1 MQDSWGIADK
11 PAKHPELR
19 AGAPSGGG
27 GVRRFRQRASGR
39 KLEGRGGGAGRC
51 RAALRPAGWSVRALR
66 PRRAT
71 CPAFFWLFRARAE
84 PRRRGSGCRSR
95 TCGSGASQVSGFRR
109 TFAHTGRLVGTLLAR
124 APVPGARNGPA
135 APRVD
140 LPVGFKPRD
149 SRAFPSRPCG
159 GAGRRGSPPGAGWP
173 LPRLRCARGR
183 RTREK
188 WNSPTAA
195 PATRRAGPGEGEL
208 VEAPVPEVSRSGDRP
223 GAQGCGFQVC
233 VPVGLEA

>member
-1 MQDSWGIADK
+1 MQGGASPGWM
-11 PAKHPELR
+11 ER
-19 AGAPSGGG
+19 AGAATP
-27 GVRRFRQRASGR
+27 
-39 KLEGRGGGAGRC
+39 EGDMPDFLL
-51 RAALRPAGWSVRALR
+51 ALQSES
-66 PRRAT
+66 
-71 CPAFFWLFRARAE
+71 RAE
-84 PRRRGSGCRSR
+84 APRERVQEQDLRQWGLTGQWLQAHFRPQR
-95 TCGSGASQVSGFRR
+95 PTCWDSPRPG
-109 TFAHTGRLVGTLLAR
+109 
-124 APVPGARNGPA
+124 PGARNGPA

-140 LPVGFKPRD
+140 LPVGFKPTD

-159 GAGRRGSPPGAGWP
+159 GAGRRGTPPGAGWP

-233 VPVGLEA
+233 VPVVWRPSLGRLISCFCETIRTRLRASVLFFVYPARTVLSPLVNSSPT